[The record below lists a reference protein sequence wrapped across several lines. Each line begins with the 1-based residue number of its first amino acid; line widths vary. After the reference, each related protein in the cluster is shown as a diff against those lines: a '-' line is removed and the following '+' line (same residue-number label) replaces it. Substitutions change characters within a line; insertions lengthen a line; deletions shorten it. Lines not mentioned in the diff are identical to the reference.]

1 MWEENRCRRGGF
13 DGSCIVLPLLQSAM
27 RSHGPANQRD
37 SASMSATKTHGVHY
51 GWTAAVV
58 MGAVAVV
65 AWLVKD
71 QWLVFS
77 AAIVGLYVL
86 HMVSVRY
93 VVRAHA
99 DQLAALTGG
108 DLTFVGSETDS
119 HAGGMPAAEL
129 SAEAGKRNGK
139 TAEEPS
145 ESDDALREALDS
157 EGPVAEG
164 ADQPAPG
171 FATTPLLKEVAIP
184 RHFMLGTVAI
194 VRNVMEPESVARV
207 LMEQRQQ
214 PGKRFGEL
222 AVAMGVITEEQLDML
237 LEAQQHGLFTDDE
250 IREARQR
257 LESFRRAQAEPAASA

>member
-1 MWEENRCRRGGF
+1 
-13 DGSCIVLPLLQSAM
+13 
-27 RSHGPANQRD
+27 
-37 SASMSATKTHGVHY
+37 MSATKTHGVHY
-51 GWTAAVV
+51 AWTAAAV

-65 AWLVKD
+65 AWLVRD

-99 DQLAALTGG
+99 DQLAALAGA
-108 DLTFVGSETDS
+108 DLTRMGLEAES
-119 HAGGMPAAEL
+119 PADL
-129 SAEAGKRNGK
+129 SAATELPGEAGKHNGRN
-139 TAEEPS
+139 AQVS
-145 ESDDALREALDS
+145 LESDDAHPELTSGDEL
-157 EGPVAEG
+157 VAEER
-164 ADQPAPG
+164 DQPAHEDAVAQPSG
-171 FATTPLLKEVAIP
+171 PSLKDVAIP

-194 VRNVMEPESVARV
+194 VRDVMEPEAVARV

-222 AVAMGVITEEQLDML
+222 AVAMGLITEDQLDML
-237 LEAQQHGLFTDDE
+237 LDAQQRGLFTDAE

-257 LESFRRAQAEPAASA
+257 LETFRRAQTEPAASA

>member
-1 MWEENRCRRGGF
+1 M
-13 DGSCIVLPLLQSAM
+13 
-27 RSHGPANQRD
+27 
-37 SASMSATKTHGVHY
+37 KTHGVHY
-51 GWTAAVV
+51 GWTAAAV

-99 DQLAALTGG
+99 DQLAALAGG
-108 DLTFVGSETDS
+108 DLTFVGSEIDS
-119 HAGGMPAAEL
+119 HAGGTPAAEL

-157 EGPVAEG
+157 DGPVAEG
-164 ADQPAPG
+164 ADQPALEDAPG
-171 FATTPLLKEVAIP
+171 LATTPMLKEVAIP

-194 VRNVMEPESVARV
+194 VRDVMEPEAVARV

-222 AVAMGVITEEQLDML
+222 AVAMGMITEEQLDML

-257 LESFRRAQAEPAASA
+257 LESFRRAQAEPATSV